1 MFRDPEHKITAIT
14 TPLDH
19 HDSLANTLRDGS
31 HELWGPKNQI
41 SIIVLNRDIE
51 CGPGKSIVHMPA
63 QIPQI
68 TTGEEVGFLTNTM
81 CTPSWI
87 SGGIGSTVVVQMIST
102 SDINT
107 GTILSGG
114 GGTFPARALFS
125 APSKSLELCG
135 EKASTVDDGARPIEC
150 PSQCTALTTSCVSD
164 EKDKHQSG
172 RHLYNVHAEL

>member
-1 MFRDPEHKITAIT
+1 
-14 TPLDH
+14 
-19 HDSLANTLRDGS
+19 
-31 HELWGPKNQI
+31 
-41 SIIVLNRDIE
+41 
-51 CGPGKSIVHMPA
+51 MPA

-125 APSKSLELCG
+125 APSKSLEVQVRNFVSLYPG
-135 EKASTVDDGARPIEC
+135 LVERRLSGTSRRDGN
-150 PSQCTALTTSCVSD
+150 QQV
-164 EKDKHQSG
+164 
-172 RHLYNVHAEL
+172 AEMAG